1 MNKLL
6 SILILSLISF
16 SVFAQGRQI
25 TGKVTDAQ
33 GGGMPG
39 VTVLVKGTTTGTVT
53 DIEGN
58 YRLTVAGDAVVFSF
72 IGFASQEIAIGN
84 QTVIN
89 VVLLEDTKM
98 LDELVVIGYGV
109 VRKKDLTTA
118 VSVVGSDEIK
128 DRPVTS
134 AALALQGK
142 AAGVQVISSSGKP
155 GSGPSVRVRGAT
167 SVISGNEPLY
177 VVDGVPT
184 TDITGINPNDIESM
198 SILKDASSAAIYG
211 AQGANGVVI
220 ITTRRGKENKPAINF
235 NTYYG
240 VSTLRKTIDV
250 LNTKQY
256 RDLMQEIGVP
266 LDPTWTQFNDWSD
279 LTFGT
284 GTQQS
289 YQLSATGGDEK
300 TQYFVSGGYLR
311 EEGLVAPARF
321 DRYTFRVNLDTYV
334 RSWFKVGTSLNAWS
348 INSKDTPD
356 NSSSGRGGVIMSA
369 LNTPPFMEVFM
380 EKDDYLERIG
390 PDWPNPNVPRIYYP
404 NPFQNSWEN
413 PVAYMDAP
421 DQQSRDNKL
430 FGSVY
435 GEVTFLKDLKYKS
448 RLGVD
453 VTGHQY
459 DYYLDPFSTSYGRQ
473 NHGIGRSDKANH
485 NVWIAEN
492 TLDYSKRSE
501 DHNFGVM
508 LGNSIQK
515 YDGNGT
521 YIEGTDFPDDVTIK
535 TIWAA
540 NQLNTGGTW
549 RSEWAAVSFF
559 GRATYDF
566 KSKYYLTTSVRRDG
580 SSKLAN
586 HWGTMPSFS
595 AAWRISG
602 ESFMEGLTFIDDLK
616 LRGGWGKTGNIG
628 GLSDYASYALTGY
641 FRRTPGD
648 TLNGPGTYA
657 TSLGNPDLKWESTAQ
672 SNIGLDLS
680 MFNARIVF
688 TLDAYYKKTSD
699 VLLNVQ
705 LTSSLP
711 VSTIQTNAGEIVN
724 KGIEFNLSTV
734 NINSKK
740 LKWNTD
746 FNMSFNQNEVTKLE
760 YTPVYYFGRIYSNN
774 QDVNILKTG
783 LPLGAFYGYVSE
795 GVDPETGDIIYKDVN
810 ENGIF
815 DPGDRKVI
823 GYGMPDFTF
832 GFTNNLSYNRFN
844 LNVFFQGAYGND
856 IFNATRVDLEGMF
869 DSKNQS
875 TDVLDRWRNPG
886 DITDMPRAVGNGNV
900 DNVRNST
907 RFIEDGSYIRLKSV
921 TLSYQVIDNN
931 PKIKAVKRVSVYV
944 TGQNLLTLTNY
955 SGFDPEVNAFGS
967 SAVSMGVDYGT
978 YPQSRTIVFG
988 VNVEL

>member
-6 SILILSLISF
+6 SIIFLTMISL
-16 SVFAQGRQI
+16 SVFAQGKQI
-25 TGKVTDAQ
+25 TGKVTDA
-33 GGGMPG
+33 GGSGLPG
-39 VTVLVKGTTTGTVT
+39 VTILVKGTSTGTVT
-53 DIEGN
+53 DIDGK
-58 YRLTVAGDAVVFSF
+58 YRLNATGDVLVFSF
-72 IGFASQEIAIGN
+72 VGFTKQEITIGS
-84 QTVIN
+84 QTTIN
-89 VVLLEDTKM
+89 VVMLEDAKM
-98 LDELVVIGYGV
+98 LDELVVIGYGAV
-109 VRKKDLTTA
+109 KKKDLSTA
-118 VSVVGSDEIK
+118 VSVVGSAEIK

-155 GSGPSVRVRGAT
+155 GSGPSVRIRGAT

-184 TDITGINPNDIESM
+184 TDISGINPNDIESM
-198 SILKDASSAAIYG
+198 SVLKDASSAAIYG

-220 ITTRRGKENKPAINF
+220 ITTRRGKENKPSINF
-235 NTYYG
+235 NAYYG

-266 LDPTWTQFNDWSD
+266 LDPTWTQFNNWSD
-279 LTFGT
+279 ITFDT

-300 TQYFVSGGYLR
+300 SQYFVSGGYLR
-311 EEGLVAPARF
+311 EEGVVAPARF

-334 RSWFKVGTSLNAWS
+334 RPWFKLGTSINAWS

-356 NSSSGRGGVIMSA
+356 NASSGRGGVIMSA
-369 LNTPPFMEVFM
+369 LNTPPFLSVYKNDGSGQF
-380 EKDDYLERIG
+380 D
-390 PDWPNPNVPRIYYP
+390 P
-404 NPFQNSWEN
+404 NPFQPSWEN
-413 PVAYMDAP
+413 PVAYMDGP
-421 DQQSRDNKL
+421 DQISRDNKL
-430 FGSVY
+430 FGNVY
-435 GEVTFLKDLKYKS
+435 SEISFLKDLKLKS

-459 DYYLDPFSTSYGRQ
+459 DYYLDPFSTNYGRQ

-485 NVWIAEN
+485 NIWIAEN
-492 TLDYSKRSE
+492 TLDYAAKLN
-501 DHNFGVM
+501 DHSFTAMV
-508 LGNSIQK
+508 GNSVQK

-521 YIEGTDFPDDVTIK
+521 YIEGTDYPDNTDIR

-549 RSEWAAVSFF
+549 RSEWASVSFF

-566 KSKYYLTTSVRRDG
+566 KGKYYLTASVRRDG
-580 SSKLAN
+580 SSKLAD

-602 ESFMEGLTFIDDLK
+602 EKFMEGVTFINDLK
-616 LRGGWGKTGNIG
+616 LRGGWGKTGNIN
-628 GLSDYASYALTGY
+628 GLSDYASMALTGY

-657 TSLGNPDLKWESTAQ
+657 TSLGNPDLRWETTNQA
-672 SNIGLDLS
+672 NLGIDLS
-680 MFNARIVF
+680 MFDSRVVF
-688 TLDAYYKKTSD
+688 AFDAYYKKTPD

-724 KGIEFNLSTV
+724 KGIEFSLSTI
-734 NINSKK
+734 NIAKRK
-740 LKWNTD
+740 VKWNTD
-746 FNMSFNQNEVTKLE
+746 LNMSFNRNEVTSLK

-774 QDVNILKTG
+774 QDVNIFKTG
-783 LPLGAFYGYVSE
+783 LPMGAFYGYVSE

-832 GFTNNLSYNRFN
+832 GFTNNVSYNRFN
-844 LNVFFQGAYGND
+844 LNVFFQGSYGND
-856 IFNATRVDLEGMF
+856 IYNATRVDLEGMF

-875 TDVLDRWRNPG
+875 VDVLDRWKNPG

-907 RFIEDGSYIRLKSV
+907 RFIEDGSYIRLKSIS
-921 TLSYQVIDNN
+921 LSYQILDNN
-931 PKIKAVKRVSVYV
+931 PKFKALKRVSVYV
-944 TGQNLLTLTNY
+944 TGQNLITITNY

>member
-6 SILILSLISF
+6 SIIFLTVISL
-16 SVFAQGRQI
+16 SVFAQGKQI
-25 TGKVTDAQ
+25 TGKVTDA
-33 GGGMPG
+33 GGSGLPG
-39 VTVLVKGTTTGTVT
+39 VTVLVKGTSTGTVT
-53 DIEGN
+53 DLDGK
-58 YRLTVAGDAVVFSF
+58 YRLNATGDVLVFSF
-72 IGFASQEIAIGN
+72 VGFSKQEVTIGN
-84 QTVIN
+84 QSTIN
-89 VVLLEDTKM
+89 VVLLEDAKM
-98 LDELVVIGYGV
+98 LDELVVIGYGAV
-109 VRKKDLTTA
+109 KKKDLSTA
-118 VSVVGSDEIK
+118 VSVVGSAEIK

-155 GSGPSVRVRGAT
+155 GSGPSVRIRGAT

-184 TDITGINPNDIESM
+184 TDISGINPNDIESM
-198 SILKDASSAAIYG
+198 SVLKDASSAAIYG

-220 ITTRRGKENKPAINF
+220 ITTRRGKENKPSINF
-235 NTYYG
+235 NAYYG

-266 LDPTWTQFNDWSD
+266 LDPTWTQFNNWSD
-279 LTFGT
+279 LTFDT

-311 EEGLVAPARF
+311 EDGVVAPARF

-334 RSWFKVGTSLNAWS
+334 RPWFKLGTSINAWS

-356 NSSSGRGGVIMSA
+356 NASSGRGGVIMSA
-369 LNTPPFMEVFM
+369 LNTPPF
-380 EKDDYLERIG
+380 LS
-390 PDWPNPNVPRIYYP
+390 IYKNDGSGQFDP
-404 NPFQNSWEN
+404 NPFQPSWEN
-413 PVAYMDAP
+413 PVAYMDGP
-421 DQQSRDNKL
+421 DQRSRDNKL
-430 FGSVY
+430 FGNVY
-435 GEVTFLKDLKYKS
+435 SEISFLKDIKLKS

-459 DYYLDPFSTSYGRQ
+459 DYYLDPFRTNYGRQ

-485 NVWIAEN
+485 NIWIAEN
-492 TLDYSKRSE
+492 TLDYAAKLN
-501 DHNFGVM
+501 DHSFTAMV
-508 LGNSIQK
+508 GNSVQK

-521 YIEGTDFPDDVTIK
+521 YIEGTDFPDNTDIR

-549 RSEWAAVSFF
+549 RSEWASVSFF

-566 KSKYYLTTSVRRDG
+566 KGKYYLTASVRRDG
-580 SSKLAN
+580 SSKLAD
-586 HWGTMPSFS
+586 HWGTMPSLS

-602 ESFMEGLTFIDDLK
+602 EKFMEGVTFINDLK
-616 LRGGWGKTGNIG
+616 LRGGWGKTGNIN
-628 GLSDYASYALTGY
+628 GLSDYASMALTGY
-641 FRRTPGD
+641 YRRTPGD

-657 TSLGNPDLKWESTAQ
+657 TSLGNPDLRWETTNQA
-672 SNIGLDLS
+672 NLGIDLS
-680 MFNARIVF
+680 MFNARVVF
-688 TLDAYYKKTSD
+688 AFDAYYKKTPD

-724 KGIEFNLSTV
+724 KGIEFSISTV
-734 NINSKK
+734 NISKK
-740 LKWNTD
+740 QVKWNSD
-746 FNMSFNQNEVTKLE
+746 LNMSFNRNEVTSLK

-774 QDVNILKTG
+774 QDVNIFKTG
-783 LPLGAFYGYVSE
+783 LPMGAFYGYVSE

-810 ENGIF
+810 GNGIF

-832 GFTNNLSYNRFN
+832 GFTNNVSYKRFN
-844 LNVFFQGAYGND
+844 LNVFFQGSYGND

-875 TDVLDRWRNPG
+875 VDVLDRWKNPG

-907 RFIEDGSYIRLKSV
+907 RFIEDGSYLRLKSL

-931 PKIKAVKRVSVYV
+931 PKVKALKRVSVYV
-944 TGQNLLTLTNY
+944 TGQNLITLTNY

>member
-6 SILILSLISF
+6 SIIFLTVISL
-16 SVFAQGRQI
+16 SVFAQGKQI
-25 TGKVTDAQ
+25 TGKVTDA
-33 GGGMPG
+33 GGSGLPG
-39 VTVLVKGTTTGTVT
+39 VTVLVKGTSTGTVT
-53 DIEGN
+53 DLDGK
-58 YRLTVAGDAVVFSF
+58 YRLNATGDVLVFSF
-72 IGFASQEIAIGN
+72 VGFSKQEVTIGN
-84 QTVIN
+84 QSTIN
-89 VVLLEDTKM
+89 VVLLEDAKM
-98 LDELVVIGYGV
+98 LDELVVIGYGAV
-109 VRKKDLTTA
+109 KKKDLSTA
-118 VSVVGSDEIK
+118 VSVVGSAEIK

-155 GSGPSVRVRGAT
+155 GSGPSVRIRGAT

-184 TDITGINPNDIESM
+184 TDISGINPNDIESM
-198 SILKDASSAAIYG
+198 SVLKDASSAAIYG

-220 ITTRRGKENKPAINF
+220 ITTRRGKENKPSINF
-235 NTYYG
+235 NAYYG

-266 LDPTWTQFNDWSD
+266 LDPTWTQFNNWSD
-279 LTFGT
+279 LTFDT

-311 EEGLVAPARF
+311 EDGVVAPARF

-334 RSWFKVGTSLNAWS
+334 RPWFKLGTSINAWS

-356 NSSSGRGGVIMSA
+356 NASSGRGGVIMSA
-369 LNTPPFMEVFM
+369 LNTPPF
-380 EKDDYLERIG
+380 LS
-390 PDWPNPNVPRIYYP
+390 IYKNDGSGQFDP
-404 NPFQNSWEN
+404 NPFQPSWEN
-413 PVAYMDAP
+413 PVAYMDGP
-421 DQQSRDNKL
+421 DQRSRDNKL
-430 FGSVY
+430 FGNVY
-435 GEVTFLKDLKYKS
+435 SEISFLKDIKLKS

-459 DYYLDPFSTSYGRQ
+459 DYYLDPFRTNYGRQ

-485 NVWIAEN
+485 NIWIAEN
-492 TLDYSKRSE
+492 TLDYAAKLN
-501 DHNFGVM
+501 DHSFTAMV
-508 LGNSIQK
+508 GNSVQK

-521 YIEGTDFPDDVTIK
+521 YIEGTDFPDNTDIR

-549 RSEWAAVSFF
+549 RSEWASVSFF

-566 KSKYYLTTSVRRDG
+566 KGKYYLTASVRRDG
-580 SSKLAN
+580 SSKLAD
-586 HWGTMPSFS
+586 HWGTMPSLS

-602 ESFMEGLTFIDDLK
+602 EKFMEGVTFINDLK
-616 LRGGWGKTGNIG
+616 LRGGWGKTGNIN
-628 GLSDYASYALTGY
+628 GLSDYASMALTGY
-641 FRRTPGD
+641 YRRTPGD

-657 TSLGNPDLKWESTAQ
+657 TSLGNPDLRWETTNQA
-672 SNIGLDLS
+672 NLGIDLS
-680 MFNARIVF
+680 MFNARVVF
-688 TLDAYYKKTSD
+688 AFDAYYKKTPD

-724 KGIEFNLSTV
+724 KGIEFSISTV
-734 NINSKK
+734 NISKK
-740 LKWNTD
+740 QVKWNSD
-746 FNMSFNQNEVTKLE
+746 LNMSFNRNEVTSLK

-774 QDVNILKTG
+774 QDVNIFKTG
-783 LPLGAFYGYVSE
+783 LPMGAFYGYVSE
-795 GVDPETGDIIYKDVN
+795 GVDPETGDIVYKDVN
-810 ENGIF
+810 GNGIF

-832 GFTNNLSYNRFN
+832 GFTNNVSYKRFN
-844 LNVFFQGAYGND
+844 LNVFFQGSYGND

-875 TDVLDRWRNPG
+875 VDVLDRWKNPG

-907 RFIEDGSYIRLKSV
+907 RFIEDGSYLRLKSL

-931 PKIKAVKRVSVYV
+931 PKVKALKRVSVYV
-944 TGQNLLTLTNY
+944 TGQNLITLTNY

>member
-6 SILILSLISF
+6 SIIFLTMISL
-16 SVFAQGRQI
+16 SVFAQGKQI
-25 TGKVTDAQ
+25 TGKVTDA
-33 GGGMPG
+33 GGSGLPG
-39 VTVLVKGTTTGTVT
+39 VTIQVKGTSTGTVT
-53 DIEGN
+53 DLDGK
-58 YRLTVAGDAVVFSF
+58 YRLNATGEVLVFSF
-72 IGFASQEIAIGN
+72 VGFSKQEITIGS
-84 QTVIN
+84 QSTIN
-89 VVLLEDTKM
+89 VIMLEDAKM
-98 LDELVVIGYGV
+98 LDELVVIGYGAV
-109 VRKKDLTTA
+109 KKKDLTTA
-118 VSVVGSDEIK
+118 VSVVGSAEIK

-142 AAGVQVISSSGKP
+142 APGVHVISSSGKP
-155 GSGPSVRVRGAT
+155 GSVPSVRIRGAT

-184 TDITGINPNDIESM
+184 TDISGINPNDIESM
-198 SILKDASSAAIYG
+198 SVLKDASSASIYG

-220 ITTRRGKENKPAINF
+220 ISTRRGKENKPAVNF
-235 NTYYG
+235 NAYYG
-240 VSTLRKTIDV
+240 ISSLRKTIDV

-279 LTFGT
+279 LTFDT

-289 YQLSATGGDEK
+289 YQLSATGGNEK

-311 EEGLVAPARF
+311 EEGIVAPARF

-334 RSWFKVGTSLNAWS
+334 RPWFKVGTSINALS
-348 INSKDTPD
+348 NNSKDTPD
-356 NSSSGRGGVIMSA
+356 NASSGRGGVIMSA
-369 LNTPPFMEVFM
+369 LNTPPFLSVY
-380 EKDDYLERIG
+380 KNDGSGWYD
-390 PDWPNPNVPRIYYP
+390 P
-404 NPFQNSWEN
+404 NPFQPSWEN
-413 PVAYMDAP
+413 PVAYMDGP

-430 FGSVY
+430 FGNVY
-435 GEVTFLKDLKYKS
+435 SEISFIKNLKLKS
-448 RLGVD
+448 SMGVD

-459 DYYLDPFSTSYGRQ
+459 DYYLDPFSTNYGRQ

-485 NVWIAEN
+485 NIWIAEN
-492 TLDYSKRSE
+492 TLDYVTKVN
-501 DHNFGVM
+501 DHSFTAMV
-508 LGNSIQK
+508 GNSVQK

-521 YIEGTDFPDDVTIK
+521 YIEGTDFPDNTDIR

-549 RSEWAAVSFF
+549 RSEWASVSFF
-559 GRATYDF
+559 GRGTYDF
-566 KSKYYLTTSVRRDG
+566 KGKYYLTASVRRDG
-580 SSKLAN
+580 SSKLAK

-602 ESFMEGLTFIDDLK
+602 EKFMEGVTFINDLK
-616 LRGGWGKTGNIG
+616 LRGGWGKTGNIN
-628 GLSDYASYALTGY
+628 GLSDYSSMALTGY

-657 TSLGNPDLKWESTAQ
+657 ISLGNPDLRWETTNQ
-672 SNIGLDLS
+672 TDIGIDLS
-680 MFNARIVF
+680 MFDSRVVF
-688 TLDAYYKKTSD
+688 VFDAYYKETPN
-699 VLLNVQ
+699 VILNVA

-711 VSTIQTNAGEIVN
+711 VNTIQTNAGKIVN
-724 KGIEFNLSTV
+724 KGIEFGLSTV
-734 NINSKK
+734 NINNKSIN
-740 LKWNTD
+740 WTTD
-746 FNMSFNQNEVTKLE
+746 FNMSFNRNEVTSLT
-760 YTPVYYFGRIYSNN
+760 YTPVYSSGRIYSNN
-774 QDVNILKTG
+774 QDVNIFKAG
-783 LPLGAFYGYVSE
+783 LPMGAFYGYVSE

-832 GFTNNLSYNRFN
+832 GLTNNISYKRFS
-844 LNVFFQGAYGND
+844 LNVFFQGSYGND
-856 IFNATRVDLEGMF
+856 IFNATRIDLEGMF

-875 TDVLDRWRNPG
+875 VDVLDRWKNPG

-907 RFIEDGSYIRLKSV
+907 RFIEDGSYIRLKSIS
-921 TLSYQVIDNN
+921 LSYQILDNN
-931 PKIKAVKRVSVYV
+931 PKFKALKRVSVYV
-944 TGQNLLTLTNY
+944 TGQNLITLTNY